1 MVGVR
6 NALERGR
13 DRHRIPVATALA
25 GTVVAV
31 AALAATAVFGAS
43 LAHLVTSP
51 ALYGDPFQVYFT
63 QSGPAGQGVLTGS
76 LLPSLKHDPSVDRVT
91 LASVPEVAIN
101 QTHVR
106 ALAMRAVRGPAL
118 LSVTDGRVPADD
130 GEISLGAATMRR
142 AGAKVGS
149 VVRVTVTGPS
159 GATHTAPFLVVG
171 RAAFPSDF
179 GTGGLGTGAA
189 LTVDGYL
196 DAQCPA
202 GPTRPACRRAAGRG
216 TEYALLTH
224 AVPGPAGNTALARYL
239 NRYPD
244 QATRSAIPTALV
256 NFGVSVNFPLILAVL
271 LALFG
276 AATLVHVLTVS
287 VSRRRHE
294 AGILKALGF
303 LRRQVGAV
311 VCWQATTI
319 AVAGIVAGVPLGMV
333 AGRVAWRAFAAY
345 LGVVPVPVTPAWL
358 LAGLAAGV
366 LVAANALAITPAW
379 LAARSHAGELL
390 STQ

>member
-1 MVGVR
+1 
-6 NALERGR
+6 
-13 DRHRIPVATALA
+13 
-25 GTVVAV
+25 
-31 AALAATAVFGAS
+31 
-43 LAHLVTSP
+43 
-51 ALYGDPFQVYFT
+51 
-63 QSGPAGQGVLTGS
+63 
-76 LLPSLKHDPSVDRVT
+76 
-91 LASVPEVAIN
+91 
-101 QTHVR
+101 
-106 ALAMRAVRGPAL
+106 
-118 LSVTDGRVPADD
+118 
-130 GEISLGAATMRR
+130 
-142 AGAKVGS
+142 
-149 VVRVTVTGPS
+149 
-159 GATHTAPFLVVG
+159 
-171 RAAFPSDF
+171 
-179 GTGGLGTGAA
+179 
-189 LTVDGYL
+189 
-196 DAQCPA
+196 
-202 GPTRPACRRAAGRG
+202 
-216 TEYALLTH
+216 
-224 AVPGPAGNTALARYL
+224 
-239 NRYPD
+239 
-244 QATRSAIPTALV
+244 
-256 NFGVSVNFPLILAVL
+256 VSVNFPLILAVL